1 MERDRKQN
9 QECES
14 TEACLV
20 SFSLQGMA
28 GEGCGRENEAVITRR
43 RLSYASV
50 RVGSF
55 LLSILFL
62 SL

>member
-1 MERDRKQN
+1 MERDRKQS

-14 TEACLV
+14 TEAGLV
-20 SFSLQGMA
+20 SFGLQGMA
-28 GEGCGRENEAVITRR
+28 REGCGRENEAVITRR

-55 LLSILFL
+55 FLSIL
-62 SL
+62 